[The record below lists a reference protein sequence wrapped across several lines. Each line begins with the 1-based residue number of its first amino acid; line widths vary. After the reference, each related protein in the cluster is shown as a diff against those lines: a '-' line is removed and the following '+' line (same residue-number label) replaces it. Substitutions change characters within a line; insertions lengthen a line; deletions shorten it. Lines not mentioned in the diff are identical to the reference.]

1 MVELE
6 GVDGCD
12 ATGYSKKESQQM
24 ASKRTLEK
32 LRKQPQYLDSVFA
45 AKTNRTKMEEE
56 PVETVPSTEP
66 EDFII
71 VENGGVDAD
80 RAAAANDNTVADSA
94 ADNRATATTAADDS
108 DATPVATEERPARKP
123 RRAPM
128 YDSVDDTP
136 EGLIPQAAVTDD
148 DEPQPVRPRRD
159 RQRERR
165 TSGHAL
171 VPMAPIFTGDDDS
184 QATDSSIDECDSADT
199 YDRRYSGSAADNA
212 DADNTL
218 DLDSDEFDL
227 SSITTRD
234 KSREEIIA
242 AAEAA
247 AFGEEEA

>member
-1 MVELE
+1 M
-6 GVDGCD
+6 
-12 ATGYSKKESQQM
+12 Y
-24 ASKRTLEK
+24 
-32 LRKQPQYLDSVFA
+32 
-45 AKTNRTKMEEE
+45 
-56 PVETVPSTEP
+56 
-66 EDFII
+66 
-71 VENGGVDAD
+71 
-80 RAAAANDNTVADSA
+80 DSA
-94 ADNRATATTAADDS
+94 ADA
-108 DATPVATEERPARKP
+108 
-123 RRAPM
+123 
-128 YDSVDDTP
+128 P

-171 VPMAPIFTGDDDS
+171 VPMAPIFTGDDS

-199 YDRRYSGSAADNA
+199 YDRRYSDSNADN
-212 DADNTL
+212 ADNTL

>member
-1 MVELE
+1 
-6 GVDGCD
+6 
-12 ATGYSKKESQQM
+12 
-24 ASKRTLEK
+24 
-32 LRKQPQYLDSVFA
+32 
-45 AKTNRTKMEEE
+45 
-56 PVETVPSTEP
+56 
-66 EDFII
+66 
-71 VENGGVDAD
+71 
-80 RAAAANDNTVADSA
+80 
-94 ADNRATATTAADDS
+94 
-108 DATPVATEERPARKP
+108 
-123 RRAPM
+123 M
-128 YDSVDDTP
+128 YDSADDTP

-171 VPMAPIFTGDDDS
+171 VPMTPIFTGDDDS
-184 QATDSSIDECDSADT
+184 QATDSSIDEFDSAA
-199 YDRRYSGSAADNA
+199 YDRRYNDSNA

>member
-1 MVELE
+1 
-6 GVDGCD
+6 
-12 ATGYSKKESQQM
+12 
-24 ASKRTLEK
+24 
-32 LRKQPQYLDSVFA
+32 
-45 AKTNRTKMEEE
+45 
-56 PVETVPSTEP
+56 
-66 EDFII
+66 
-71 VENGGVDAD
+71 
-80 RAAAANDNTVADSA
+80 
-94 ADNRATATTAADDS
+94 
-108 DATPVATEERPARKP
+108 
-123 RRAPM
+123 M
-128 YDSVDDTP
+128 YDSADDTP
-136 EGLIPQAAVTDD
+136 AGLIPQAAVT

-171 VPMAPIFTGDDDS
+171 VPMTPIFTGDDDS
-184 QATDSSIDECDSADT
+184 QATDSSIDECDSAA
-199 YDRRYSGSAADNA
+199 YDRRYNDSNADNA